1 MDKKRDSVRR
11 TGTGVPGEI
20 ETNAAAKDGR
30 GREISGCWPSLP
42 K

>member
-1 MDKKRDSVRR
+1 MRR
-11 TGTGVPGEI
+11 TGTGVAGEI